1 MNKNNL
7 KIKIVIFGGSGF
19 LGSHIADQLSEKNYT
34 VHIFDIIKS
43 RYLKKNQKMII
54 GDITNYNQV
63 EKAIKKMNF
72 VLHFAAVSDID
83 EANKNPMKTIK
94 CNILGTTNILE
105 AIRENKKVKKMIY
118 ASSIY
123 ARSKDGGF
131 YSTSK
136 RSTESII
143 ENYYDNFKINF
154 VILRFGSLYGTRSN
168 FFNPIN
174 NYIKQA
180 FKSKK
185 IERFGEGSDIR
196 SYINVKDAAK
206 ICINIMES
214 QNKNKY
220 FNILGKKRIEV
231 KKIMQI
237 IAKKMNVTKVSFK
250 KEKNNSLHYK
260 VNPFTYK
267 VKNGIFIKTKNE
279 INLDEGINEMIS
291 NYKTI
296 ERIK

>member
-1 MNKNNL
+1 MNKKNS
-7 KIKIVIFGGSGF
+7 KTKVVIFGGSGF
-19 LGSHIADQLSEKNYT
+19 LGSHIADQLTKKNYK
-34 VHIFDIIKS
+34 VYIYDKVKS
-43 RYLKKNQKMII
+43 KYLKKTQTMVI
-54 GDITNYNQV
+54 GDITDYNRV
-63 EKAIKKMNF
+63 EKVLKKMNY

-94 CNILGTTNILE
+94 CNILGTSNILE
-105 AIRENKKVKKMIY
+105 AIRKNKKVEKMIY

-154 VILRFGSLYGTRSN
+154 SILRFGSLYGTRAN

-180 FKSKK
+180 SKHKK

-196 SYINVKDAAK
+196 SYINVKDAAR

-214 QNKNKY
+214 KSKNKY

-231 KKIMQI
+231 KKIMEI
-237 IAKKMNVTKVSFK
+237 IAKKMNVYKVYFK
-250 KEKNNSLHYK
+250 KEKNTSLHYK

-267 VKNGIFIKTKNE
+267 VKNGVFVKTKNE
-279 INLDEGINEMIS
+279 IDLDEGINEMIS
-291 NYKTI
+291 YFKEKKEN
-296 ERIK
+296 